1 MWEGG
6 GEIETAAERRIVR
19 ATQKQITKE
28 LNDFKLRIIIF
39 AELGKHFADRE
50 REHGRMKSGR
60 YSILDICDLIK

>member
-1 MWEGG
+1 
-6 GEIETAAERRIVR
+6 VR

-39 AELGKHFADRE
+39 AELGKHFAIE
-50 REHGRMKSGR
+50 RTWQYEKWER